1 MRLMFNILLVEDNVD
16 IQQLNK
22 ELLEEERGYKVRTAM
37 NLAESRES
45 IKQSTPDL
53 IVLDIMLPDG
63 SGLDFLKEL
72 RQAGADVPVLLLT
85 ALSESGDEVKGIRE
99 GGDDY
104 VAKPYDSEVLLVRI
118 EKLLNQKQRADK
130 RVKDAVEQTKNAAD
144 VVEYGSLTVNNMTQ
158 RAKLGG
164 EDVNLTPKEFSVLA
178 YFLKNMDKKMSPE
191 EIYEGVW
198 GQDSIKSAGAIKV
211 HISGIRK
218 KLKMNDETSVVIET
232 VERRYYMCCLPYR
245 DI

>member
-1 MRLMFNILLVEDNVD
+1 MSMYNILLVEDNEA

-22 ELLEEERGYKVRTAM
+22 ELLEEEGYNVCLAM
-37 NLAESRES
+37 NLAEARES
-45 IKQSTPDL
+45 IKQSAPNL

-72 RQAGADVPVLLLT
+72 RRVGSDVPVLLLT
-85 ALSESGDEVKGIRE
+85 ALSESSDEVKGIRE

-118 EKLLNQKQRADK
+118 EKLLNQKQRADE
-130 RVKDAVEQTKNAAD
+130 RVKEAVAQTQNAAD
-144 VVEYGSLTVNNMTQ
+144 VVEYGSLTVNNITQ
-158 RAKLGG
+158 RAKLDGA
-164 EDVNLTPKEFSVLA
+164 DANLTPKEFSVMV
-178 YFLKNMDKKMSPE
+178 YFLKNMDKKMTPE

-198 GQDSIKSAGAIKV
+198 GQESINSAGAIKV

-218 KLKMNDETSVVIET
+218 KLKMEDETSVVIET
-232 VERRYYMCCLPYR
+232 VERKYYVCCLPQ
-245 DI
+245 